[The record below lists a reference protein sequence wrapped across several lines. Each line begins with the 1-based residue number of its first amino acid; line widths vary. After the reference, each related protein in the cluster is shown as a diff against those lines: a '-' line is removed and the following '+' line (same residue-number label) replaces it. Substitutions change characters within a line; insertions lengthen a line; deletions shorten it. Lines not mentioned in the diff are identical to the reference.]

1 MIDFILDIL
10 VAPYHLL
17 MGVVLGLLAAAAAWY
32 LLPGTVDRL
41 SVGGW
46 LVVIGLVCG
55 VVYSLLDEKEKE
67 S

>member
-1 MIDFILDIL
+1 MIDFILDML

-32 LLPGTVDRL
+32 LLPETVDRL

-46 LVVIGLVCG
+46 LVAIGLACG
-55 VVYSLLDEKEKE
+55 VAYSILDEKE